1 METSSETIRRIERE
15 ETRAAIEWRKIE
27 PVVTNNV
34 LIRYPKLANHPK
46 FLAEIIE
53 KARQQG
59 GNPGELWMIERAR
72 ELGINLLGGGSGGR
86 SAKDKADSIRSFSAA
101 IINAAGRF
109 GVDLTPETVAYIAT
123 VADDQNFSMDQLND
137 VILNQTNWEAL
148 KPGDLTANVDK
159 IKQSARSYLVPLSDA
174 TVKEYSTKIASGQS
188 SFEAIESLLKQQAK
202 MKMPWMA
209 NAIDQG
215 LSPSDLLAGSRD
227 QIASSLGINAAEVD
241 FTTDRFMNMVT
252 VADEKGNTRLATGSE
267 LTRKIRADDAW
278 ASSAEARQVG
288 TSLVQA
294 MARIFGRSAI

>member
-1 METSSETIRRIERE
+1 MDDSLEKKRRVEQQ
-15 ETRAAIEWRKIE
+15 ETREVLDWQKTE
-27 PVVTNNV
+27 PTVINNLLV
-34 LIRYPKLANHPK
+34 YYPKLANYPG
-46 FLAEIIE
+46 FLKEIANH
-53 KARQQG
+53 ARSHG
-59 GNPGELWMIERAR
+59 GVVSQLWLIDRAR
-72 ELGINLLGGGSGGR
+72 ELGVNMLSGGGGGR
-86 SAKDKADSIRSFSAA
+86 SAKDKANSIQSFSTA
-101 IINAAGRF
+101 IVNAAGRF
-109 GVDLTPETVAYIAT
+109 GIELKPEVIAYIAQ
-123 VADDQNFSMDQLND
+123 VADDQNFSMDQLNE
-137 VILNQTNWEAL
+137 VILKQANWDGL

-174 TVKEYSTKIASGQS
+174 TMKEYSTKIASGES
-188 SFEAIESLLKQQAK
+188 SFEAIESLLKEQAK
-202 MKMPWMA
+202 IKMPWMT

-278 ASSAEARQVG
+278 ASSVEARQVG